1 MSTRCDII
9 IRDNKPSGEKIKLF
23 HRLDGYPQ
31 GVGKFLIENVLK
43 KLKESPNFKVNE
55 VANFLVKN
63 KEDEDYMITTG
74 RHPDIEYRYLINVDT
89 KEIKCWKVHYKR
101 ESDTLFSFYKDYE
114 VNLEDEILNKN

>member
-43 KLKESPNFKVNE
+43 KLKESPNFKINE

-74 RHPDIEYRYLINVDT
+74 RHPDIEYRFPIV
-89 KEIKCWKVHYKR
+89 CHGHPMQ
-101 ESDTLFSFYKDYE
+101 SFYSQSHLSKLRFDCS
-114 VNLEDEILNKN
+114 